1 MKIKTH
7 IKGWMSSTTML
18 LFLPITLASQQTMHP
33 EDAVVSDITADTPVC
48 LQFDENLF
56 LCNWVTNQTFA
67 YWNEKIA
74 PNGNHVLELVK
85 GEEKF
90 CLPVHGKLWS
100 IFKKGHNG
108 LDINLQTG
116 DTVRA
121 AFDGKVRYAQY
132 NKGGFGN
139 LVIIRHF
146 NGLETYYAHLSKLLV
161 KPNEPVKAGEVIGLG
176 GSTGRSRGPHLHFEV
191 RYKDKPLDPFAFID
205 YEKRSLK
212 TTELELNETV
222 FEPWKSSPPPSAT
235 ADSSLLNLYTIARY
249 NEPLGGEDS
258 AENLTAESLQKP
270 TATSS
275 TLWHTIKKGD
285 TLYALSLKYKTTV
298 KKICSLNGLKENS
311 ILQIGKKIRIK

>member
-1 MKIKTH
+1 MMKMANIGLWVGVLTALNFVPA
-7 IKGWMSSTTML
+7 MV
-18 LFLPITLASQQTMHP
+18 ASQNELHP
-33 EDAVVSDITADTPVC
+33 PDAYIADVPNDSPTC

-56 LCNWVTNQTFA
+56 LCNWVTDQTFA
-67 YWNEKIA
+67 YWNEKVI
-74 PNGNHVLELVK
+74 PNGNHILELVK
-85 GEEKF
+85 GDEKF

-100 IFKKGHNG
+100 VFKKGHNG

-139 LVIIRHF
+139 LVIIRHY
-146 NGLETYYAHLSKLLV
+146 NGLETYYAHLSKFRI
-161 KPNEPVKAGEVIGLG
+161 KPNQEVKAGQVIGLG

-205 YEKRSLK
+205 YENRSLK
-212 TTELELNETV
+212 TTELELSESV
-222 FEPWKSSPPPSAT
+222 FEPWKYRPANASL
-235 ADSSLLNLYTIARY
+235 ADSTLANLYSVTQF
-249 NEPLGGEDS
+249 NEPLGGEEIT
-258 AENLTAESLQKP
+258 ENIPTETLPKP
-270 TATSS
+270 VIASS
-275 TLWHTIKKGD
+275 GTWHTIKKGD

-298 KKICSLNGLKENS
+298 KKICSLNGLKESS

>member
-1 MKIKTH
+1 MANTR
-7 IKGWMSSTTML
+7 GWMSGITML
-18 LFLPITLASQQTMHP
+18 LFLPITLASQQAMHP
-33 EDAVVSDITADTPVC
+33 ADVAVSNIPTETPVC
-48 LQFDENLF
+48 FQFDENLF
-56 LCNWVTNQTFA
+56 LCNWVTDQTFA
-67 YWNEKIA
+67 YWNEKVA
-74 PNGNHVLELVK
+74 LNGNHVLELVK

-139 LVIIRHF
+139 LVIIRHY

-161 KPNEPVKAGEVIGLG
+161 KPNQPLKAGQVIGLG

-222 FEPWKSSPPPSAT
+222 FEPWKSSTPPSAN
-235 ADSSLLNLYTIARY
+235 ADSSLVSLYTIARY
-249 NEPLGGEDS
+249 NEPLGGEEP
-258 AENLTAESLQKP
+258 AENTTAESLHKP
-270 TATSS
+270 ASTSAS
-275 TLWHTIKKGD
+275 VWHTIKKGD